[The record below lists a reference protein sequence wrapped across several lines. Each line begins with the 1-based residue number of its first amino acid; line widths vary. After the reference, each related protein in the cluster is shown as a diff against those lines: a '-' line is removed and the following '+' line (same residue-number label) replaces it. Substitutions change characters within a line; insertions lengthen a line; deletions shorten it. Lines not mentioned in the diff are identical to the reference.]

1 VRPDALPGGLP
12 GFLKE
17 SEIMKFSKVLV
28 PVLLV
33 VGASAS
39 QAALPVEVTD
49 AITAGTADILL
60 VVAAGGAAFITIAGG
75 STIWN
80 VAAKFV
86 KRLGGKA

>member
-1 VRPDALPGGLP
+1 MWV
-12 GFLKE
+12 KNV
-17 SEIMKFSKVLV
+17 I
-28 PVLLV
+28 
-33 VGASAS
+33 
-39 QAALPVEVTD
+39 D